1 MFCSRCGNEI
11 KGDGKFC
18 PKCGAPVKPIQNQG
32 PEMSGANTQR
42 GNAQTYS
49 YSQNNYSQGAVPAGG
64 AAGTGA
70 PAAKK
75 RPPYVAIG
83 AIVLAVILL
92 IVAVRLIFFRDTYK
106 TPIKNMVK
114 VMEDRDVDAAMNLIP
129 ENFLDAAE
137 SLTGMDKEEMAD
149 MLEDDLVEAFDQYIG
164 EIEIDYEIG
173 DTRDL
178 TQSELNDISDEYMGV
193 LGSIEEGKEVEFSY
207 EMYVDGELEEESGD
221 DETINVVKI
230 DGKWYISPDDL
241 F

>member
-18 PKCGAPVKPIQNQG
+18 PKCGAPVKLIQNQG

-83 AIVLAVILL
+83 AIVLA
-92 IVAVRLIFFRDTYK
+92 
-106 TPIKNMVK
+106 
-114 VMEDRDVDAAMNLIP
+114 
-129 ENFLDAAE
+129 
-137 SLTGMDKEEMAD
+137 
-149 MLEDDLVEAFDQYIG
+149 
-164 EIEIDYEIG
+164 
-173 DTRDL
+173 
-178 TQSELNDISDEYMGV
+178 
-193 LGSIEEGKEVEFSY
+193 
-207 EMYVDGELEEESGD
+207 
-221 DETINVVKI
+221 
-230 DGKWYISPDDL
+230 DL
-241 F
+241 FQRYI

>member
-18 PKCGAPVKPIQNQG
+18 PKCGAPVKPVQSQDENV
-32 PEMSGANTQR
+32 SGGNTQ
-42 GNAQTYS
+42 GYS
-49 YSQNNYSQGAVPAGG
+49 YSQG
-64 AAGTGA
+64 AAPSGSPVGTGA
-70 PAAKK
+70 PVSKK

-83 AIVLAVILL
+83 AIVLVVILL
-92 IVAVRLIFFRDTYK
+92 IVGIRFIFFRDTYE

-114 VMEDRDVDAAMNLIP
+114 VMEDRDVDAAMELIP

-137 SLTGMDKEEMAD
+137 GLTGMTKEEMAD
-149 MLEDDLVEAFDQYIG
+149 MLEEDLLDAFDQYIG
-164 EIEIDYEIG
+164 DIEIDYEIG

-178 TQSELNDISDEYMGV
+178 SQSELRDISDEYMGV
-193 LGSIEEGKEVEFSY
+193 LGDIEEGKEVEFSY
-207 EMYVDGELEEESGD
+207 EMYVDGELEEESSD

-230 DGKWYISPDDL
+230 DGKWYISPNDL